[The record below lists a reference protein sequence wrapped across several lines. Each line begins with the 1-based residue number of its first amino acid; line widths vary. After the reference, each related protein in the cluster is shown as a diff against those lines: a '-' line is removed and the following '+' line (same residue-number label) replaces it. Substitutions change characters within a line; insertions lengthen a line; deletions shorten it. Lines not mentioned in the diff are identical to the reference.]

1 MARAYLGGEGFAG
14 DVPGGIVGFVQPDG
28 GDTPDL
34 QFLLT
39 AAPFNAHPWFNPV
52 RKPFADG
59 FAVRTVLLHPH
70 SRGKITVASA
80 DPLAPPR
87 INQNFLASDADRIRV
102 RESVR
107 IARTLLDQPALG
119 DYVAT
124 ELAPGGGVIDDAAI
138 DAFVRKT
145 AITVHHPGGTC
156 RMGAESDPMAVV
168 DSRMR
173 CIGVPGLRIVDASIM
188 PDLTSGN
195 INAPVLMLA
204 ERASDWILEEA
215 R

>member
-1 MARAYLGGEGFAG
+1 
-14 DVPGGIVGFVQPDG
+14 VQPDG

-145 AITVHHPGGTC
+145 AITVHHPG
-156 RMGAESDPMAVV
+156 
-168 DSRMR
+168 
-173 CIGVPGLRIVDASIM
+173 LRIVDASIM